1 MDDEDTVSFRDPCV
15 QCSAV
20 DWGISDEGRFFCRSC
35 HNVIER
41 TREVVDTSFL
51 FSSNKI
57 SSIGTGPTT
66 TTTTAERSVSWLA
79 CEGFQFIL
87 KNQAD
92 ALLRLGVRPD
102 FKDGVLCP
110 LWRRF
115 LQKSRQ
121 AFTHNPV
128 RSTAFTASGMEPE
141 VESGTDSV
149 WSLDALSDG
158 ESNLSS
164 SAADSRSDWSE
175 SSDAPSSQRRGRRRR
190 RGVLT
195 MKKTLALIHVAL
207 MWSRE
212 PLTLSDLLRLVNEG
226 HVPYVNA
233 HQDLPDQMK
242 VAGKGAMLFKVETV
256 PSHQSVYKEAQALV
270 LFLQLPAFPPISGQ
284 VPLHPALLSLRYLT
298 DANLPD
304 DLHPW
309 VCQLMEHVGMQDEK
323 FHTFNPG
330 HCSVLPRHDVLT
342 AAFIIITMK
351 FLFGLDDRTEW
362 EVTNKACLNDDSG
375 EMFNLRSWYQLVQ
388 TALTRAQSR
397 REEDA
402 ARRQWKPHKPIYFRR
417 KDRCWVTK
425 KKRIAEQVQLCFEK
439 LSSRPAG
446 IQDHRPSTFGFC
458 WGDGVDS
465 DGPALHHARL
475 AGILT
480 QNTSFLFPSNGSYW
494 HSGIRDCS
502 QRNCSSHYP
511 SLQSSLPRSFVFLL
525 ELFSFLLDVAPSYLF
540 EEVLAVERKIFETRS
555 FGTKIRQ
562 KNSDSALLNIND

>member
-298 DANLPD
+298 DANLP
-304 DLHPW
+304 
-309 VCQLMEHVGMQDEK
+309 
-323 FHTFNPG
+323 
-330 HCSVLPRHDVLT
+330 
-342 AAFIIITMK
+342 
-351 FLFGLDDRTEW
+351 
-362 EVTNKACLNDDSG
+362 G